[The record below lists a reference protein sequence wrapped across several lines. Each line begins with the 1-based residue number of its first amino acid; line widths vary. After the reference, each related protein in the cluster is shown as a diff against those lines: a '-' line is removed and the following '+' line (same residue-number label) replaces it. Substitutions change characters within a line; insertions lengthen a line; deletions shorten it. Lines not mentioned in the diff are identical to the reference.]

1 MGRCILN
8 ILILKI
14 IEKKHMLT
22 RICRFDLT
30 NEQMAVLESI
40 RVPGWD
46 SSSWRKAVQITFH
59 VLEGDGRYSVQQ
71 SQSLYSFMRGC
82 LKSVYLFIYWMLV
95 TGLSSAFL
103 DSFSRSPPP
112 PAAFSLSLFSFSFRL
127 QATVART
134 WIGQLLRVRKSGI
147 ALITCPVWPS
157 GKWHGLD
164 MGARTMELLCP
175 TCGLFPRKP
184 SHLLKLPSLHNR
196 RPAAFS
202 PLPRFLSCGL
212 RFSTFYFFCYTPAT
226 SSPLCPYM
234 PPLSTPFLCTSVRRG
249 RTTCANVF
257 VTVD

>member
-1 MGRCILN
+1 MF
-8 ILILKI
+8 
-14 IEKKHMLT
+14 T

-30 NEQMAVLESI
+30 NERMAVLEFF

-59 VLEGDGRYSVQQ
+59 FLEGDGRSSVQQ
-71 SQSLYSFMRGC
+71 SRSLYSFMRGC
-82 LKSVYLFIYWMLV
+82 LKSVYLVIYWMLV
-95 TGLSSAFL
+95 LVSPALSLTAFHGLLLHRRPSH
-103 DSFSRSPPP
+103 
-112 PAAFSLSLFSFSFRL
+112 SLSFPSLFRL
-127 QATVART
+127 QASVARN

-157 GKWHGLD
+157 RKWHGLD

-184 SHLLKLPSLHNR
+184 SHLLKLSSLHNR

-202 PLPRFLSCGL
+202 PLPRLSSCGL
-212 RFSTFYFFCYTPAT
+212 RFSTFIFIFYCYTPAT
-226 SSPLCPYM
+226 LSPSLCPYM